1 MDFNSINV
9 LAGENI
15 EKRFNNNFIKLIPN
29 FDSITILIET
39 NAKDSYESYFKQNE
53 LNKLFMTNKSIY
65 DLINFISLKI
75 DKNEINIETNDN
87 YLKLI
92 FTKNN
97 IELTLNKKYKSNEEK
112 INILFKEINNLKDK
126 NDELNEK
133 IELQNNEIKQQKIIL
148 EQNTKIINELNKKI
162 IILEK
167 NIDIKNNKIFNK
179 DENNNE
185 ILNKKEKKNEILN
198 KEEKSIDVLYNKE
211 KSIDV
216 LYNKEKSIDVL
227 YNEENEK
234 LNNPFDKRKNDVN
247 FEELNK
253 EKDENEKKLFNEN
266 VNQIKIENSL
276 ECNIKLNQ
284 EIAFKDGILSIS
296 FFPSGNMISISSNL
310 KNYNMEIRDIHFNII
325 GIIKDTIKNIFIK
338 IRDENNFISFSDDY
352 NILKYW
358 TKKNNKFEIQY
369 IIQDPHKEFINKMIY
384 YKNYLITCSKD
395 SKIKIWELNNKFIL
409 KETLSQSKSVNSI
422 LFIEEKN
429 LLISSG
435 DDGTYF
441 WDTNFTNKT
450 KKNSLIK
457 KVKCLNKYTLK
468 RYDKN
473 NIIICDDENNVFII
487 SLQNK
492 NIIKKFDLKI
502 QRNIK
507 LIKIIQE
514 KEIILI
520 LDSLQYIRVF
530 NAQNFSLINTI
541 KYGHLN
547 SITGIKIKKNN
558 TFISY
563 SLDGY
568 IKIWEISY

>member
-1 MDFNSINV
+1 MDNSSINV
-9 LAGENI
+9 LE
-15 EKRFNNNFIKLIPN
+15 EKYFEKQFNNNLIKLVAK
-29 FDSITILIET
+29 FDSILIIIQI
-39 NAKDSYESYFKQNE
+39 NSNDSYESIIKKNE
-53 LNKLFMTNKSIY
+53 LNKLFTTNKSIE
-65 DLINFISLKI
+65 DLIELLLLIIEQK
-75 DKNEINIETNDN
+75 KINIKINENN
-87 YLKLI
+87 LKLI
-92 FTKNN
+92 FTTLN
-97 IELTLNKKYKSNEEK
+97 IELTLNKKSKSNEEK
-112 INILFKEINNLKDK
+112 INILFQEINYLKKK
-126 NDELNEK
+126 NNELNEK
-133 IELQNNEIKQQKIIL
+133 IIRIENEYKLQNNEKIKIEQNEKKINEMNERIKIL
-148 EQNTKIINELNKKI
+148 EELYSKKI
-162 IILEK
+162 LKEEE
-167 NIDIKNNKIFNK
+167 NIN
-179 DENNNE
+179 
-185 ILNKKEKKNEILN
+185 ILN
-198 KEEKSIDVLYNKE
+198 KEENETFHLNQLNKKENSITLQK
-211 KSIDV
+211 
-216 LYNKEKSIDVL
+216 
-227 YNEENEK
+227 
-234 LNNPFDKRKNDVN
+234 
-247 FEELNK
+247 LNK
-253 EKDENEKKLFNEN
+253 EKEELKSLLNENESKFEIFN
-266 VNQIKIENSL
+266 SS
-276 ECNIKLNQ
+276 ECVVKLNKKFQ
-284 EIAFKDGILSIS
+284 FEKGILSIS
-296 FFPSGNMISISSNL
+296 LFPSGNIITISSNEL
-310 KNYNMEIRDIHFNII
+310 DFNMKIWDINLNNIETI
-325 GIIKDTIKNIFIK
+325 NDSIKNNFIK
-338 IRDENNFISFSDDY
+338 IKDENNFISFSY
-352 NILKYW
+352 EYLILKYW

-450 KKNSLIK
+450 KKNSLRK